1 MAFATSFL
9 TSVMTEVSA
18 SMCIHNGGCLN
29 PRTRTRF
36 AFLVILLVGLGLLGG
51 PVAKAQYAVEAD
63 TVYTMAG
70 DPIVNGIVLAENGR
84 ISAVGPA
91 GSVDIPSGVRTL
103 EASVV
108 TPGLIDARST
118 VGLSGIFNVEADQMQ
133 LETSSPMQPE
143 LRAIDAYNAREELVS
158 WIRSLGV
165 TTVHTGHGP
174 GATISGQT
182 MIVKTN
188 GRTINEALVDSVAML
203 SMTIGPSVSQNFD
216 SPGTRAKGVAMLRQ
230 KMIEAQ
236 QYEQK
241 QAGDAA
247 GPRDLGM
254 EVLVDVLN
262 GEIPALI
269 TAHRARDIMSA
280 LRLQEEFGF
289 EMVLDGGAESY
300 LVADDIKEAGVPV
313 FVHPPMIRTYGPAEN
328 ASFTTPGV
336 LHNAGIP
343 IAFQSGYEAYVPK
356 TRVVLFEAAIA
367 VGNGLSR
374 DAALR
379 ALTIDAASLLGLDEE
394 IGSLEE
400 GKDADLVLYDGDPFE
415 YTTQVCTVL
424 IDGRIANSECQ

>member
-1 MAFATSFL
+1 MAFAAQMYRSGFPL
-9 TSVMTEVSA
+9 SGSVARLSVRS
-18 SMCIHNGGCLN
+18 SLL
-29 PRTRTRF
+29 F
-36 AFLVILLVGLGLLGG
+36 AALLGVMLMLA
-51 PVAKAQYAVEAD
+51 PVAEAQYAVEAD

-70 DPIVNGIVLAENGR
+70 DPIVGGVVLVENGR

-118 VGLSGIFNVEADQMQ
+118 VGLSGIFNVESDQMQ

-143 LRAIDAYNAREELVS
+143 LRATDAYNAREELVS
-158 WIRSLGV
+158 WVRSLGV

-188 GRTINEALVDSVAML
+188 GRTIDEALVDSVAML
-203 SMTIGPSVSQNFD
+203 AMTIGPSVSSNFE

-230 KMIEAQ
+230 KLIEAQ

-241 QAGDAA
+241 QEGDAA

-254 EVLVDVLN
+254 DVLVGVLN

-280 LRLQEEFGF
+280 LRLKEEFGF
-289 EMVLDGGAESY
+289 EMVLDGGAEAY
-300 LVADDIKEAGVPV
+300 LMVDEIKEAGIPV

-336 LHNAGIP
+336 LHDAGIP

-379 ALTIDAASLLGLDEE
+379 ALTIDAASLLGLDGD
-394 IGSLEE
+394 IGSIEE

-424 IDGRIANSECQ
+424 IDGRIASSECQ

>member
-1 MAFATSFL
+1 MAFATQMYRPGFPPSGSFARL
-9 TSVMTEVSA
+9 SVRS
-18 SMCIHNGGCLN
+18 SLL
-29 PRTRTRF
+29 F
-36 AFLVILLVGLGLLGG
+36 AALLGVMLMLA
-51 PVAKAQYAVEAD
+51 PVAEAQYAVEAD

-70 DPIVNGIVLAENGR
+70 DPIVGGVVLVENGR

-91 GSVDIPSGVRTL
+91 GSVDIPAGVRTL

-118 VGLSGIFNVEADQMQ
+118 VGLSGIFNVESDQMQ

-143 LRAIDAYNAREELVS
+143 LRATDAYNAREELVS

-174 GATISGQT
+174 GATMSGQT

-188 GRTINEALVDSVAML
+188 GRTIDEALVDSVAML
-203 SMTIGPSVSQNFD
+203 AMTIGPSVSQNFD

-230 KMIEAQ
+230 TLIEAQ

-241 QAGDAA
+241 QAGDPA

-254 EVLVDVLN
+254 EVLVGVLN

-280 LRLQEEFGF
+280 LRLKDEFGF
-289 EMVLDGGAESY
+289 EMVLDGGAEAY
-300 LVADDIKEAGVPV
+300 LVIDEIKEAGIPV

-336 LHNAGIP
+336 LHDAGIP

-379 ALTIDAASLLGLDEE
+379 ALTIDAASLLGLDGD
-394 IGSLEE
+394 IGSIEE

-424 IDGRIANSECQ
+424 IDGRIASSECQ

>member
-1 MAFATSFL
+1 MPNHVSSCFSMNLASSPPSRASRVFFQRL
-9 TSVMTEVSA
+9 TA
-18 SMCIHNGGCLN
+18 
-29 PRTRTRF
+29 
-36 AFLVILLVGLGLLGG
+36 LLVAVLFASV
-51 PVAKAQYAVEAD
+51 PAEVNAQYAVEAD

-70 DPIVNGIVLAENGR
+70 DPIVGGVVLVENGR

-118 VGLSGIFNVEADQMQ
+118 VGLSGIFNVDADQMQ

-143 LRAIDAYNAREELVS
+143 LRATDAYNAREELVS

-174 GATISGQT
+174 GATVSGQT

-188 GRTINEALVDSVAML
+188 GRTIDEALVDSVAML
-203 SMTIGPSVSQNFD
+203 SMTIGPSVSRNFE

-280 LRLQEEFGF
+280 LRLKEEFGF
-289 EMVLDGGAESY
+289 EMVLDGGAEAY
-300 LVADDIKEAGVPV
+300 LVADEIKAAGIPV

-336 LHNAGIP
+336 LHEAGIS

-374 DAALR
+374 EAALQ
-379 ALTIDAASLLGLDEE
+379 ALTIDAASLLGLDGE
-394 IGSLEE
+394 IGSIEE

-424 IDGRIANSECQ
+424 IDGRIVSSECQ